1 MSGIFYKKIESS
13 LQNPALQAALD
24 GNADRRKAAR
34 ASAYASLPEDLVHM
48 RQQAHRVRAQVIAN
62 LPGYLEQ
69 FMQNVKQNGMIVHT
83 VPDAAKAC
91 QIILEIAQEKGA
103 TLIAK
108 SKTMVG
114 EEISINSVLESAG
127 IQVVE
132 TDLGEYIVQ
141 LRGEPPA
148 HIITPAV
155 HLRRSEVASTFQEK
169 LGISYDEDISA
180 MTETARKILRE
191 TFLDA
196 DIGISGV
203 NFGVAESGSLCILT
217 NEGNGRMV
225 TTLPG
230 VHIALMGIERL
241 VPTVDDLA
249 LMLYLLPRS
258 ATGQK
263 LTVYTNIINGPRRLG
278 ELDGALER
286 HVILVDNGRL
296 KIRDSNLAEIL
307 YCIRCGAC
315 INACPIFREI
325 GGHAYVGV
333 HGEITPYPG
342 PIGSV
347 LSPGLLGQS
356 EFGQLARATTLCGAC
371 REACPVDIDLPK
383 LLLRVRAGG
392 IIPVMDETP
401 PEINRNPQP
410 APNAPTMLGFG
421 LRVFRWFAVSSNRF
435 AFAQKLVGFG
445 SRLLAPA
452 SDWIRLPDFTGWGYG
467 RDFPRPAKESF
478 QSRFDQISQNVEVI
492 QGSMPL
498 NQVAALSEYEKVERV
513 QGALAE
519 KDDQKSHRIDQ
530 FRDELTTLGGYFY
543 SCSQAE
549 LNEVII
555 EIIQNTGFDEISAWA
570 PELLP
575 EGLCDTLAS
584 NGIKAVYRPNPAIRV
599 GLTGASAG
607 IAESGSIL
615 LLSGQGKPQAASLL
629 TEIHIAVLMA
639 DQIYQTLP
647 EALSLP
653 GITHASNAILIS
665 GPSRTADIEMTLTI
679 GVHGPR
685 ELHLVCVE

>member
-1 MSGIFYKKIESS
+1 M
-13 LQNPALQAALD
+13 
-24 GNADRRKAAR
+24 
-34 ASAYASLPEDLVHM
+34 
-48 RQQAHRVRAQVIAN
+48 
-62 LPGYLEQ
+62 
-69 FMQNVKQNGMIVHT
+69 
-83 VPDAAKAC
+83 
-91 QIILEIAQEKGA
+91 
-103 TLIAK
+103 
-108 SKTMVG
+108 
-114 EEISINSVLESAG
+114 
-127 IQVVE
+127 
-132 TDLGEYIVQ
+132 
-141 LRGEPPA
+141 
-148 HIITPAV
+148 
-155 HLRRSEVASTFQEK
+155 
-169 LGISYDEDISA
+169 
-180 MTETARKILRE
+180 
-191 TFLDA
+191 
-196 DIGISGV
+196 
-203 NFGVAESGSLCILT
+203 
-217 NEGNGRMV
+217 
-225 TTLPG
+225 
-230 VHIALMGIERL
+230 
-241 VPTVDDLA
+241 DDLA

-286 HVILVDNGRL
+286 HIILVDNGRL

-315 INACPIFREI
+315 INACPVFREI

-392 IIPVMDETP
+392 IVPAVDAAPQED
-401 PEINRNPQP
+401 RSNPQP
-410 APNAPTMLGFG
+410 TPNAPMVLGMG
-421 LRVFRWFAVSSNRF
+421 LRVFRWFAVSANRF

-452 SDWIRLPDFTGWGYG
+452 SDWIRLPDFTGWGFG

-478 QSRFDQISQNVEVI
+478 QSRFDQIVQEFEVV
-492 QGSMPL
+492 QGSTPA
-498 NQVAALSEYEKVERV
+498 NPGAVLSEDEVTVPV
-513 QGALAE
+513 QAALAE
-519 KDDQKSHRIDQ
+519 KDDQKSQRIEQ

-543 SCSQAE
+543 SCSPAE
-549 LNEVII
+549 LNEVIV
-555 EIIQNTGFDEISAWA
+555 EIIQSTGFDEVSAWE
-570 PELLP
+570 PGTLP
-575 EGLCDTLAS
+575 EGLCDVLAL
-584 NGIKAVYRPNPAIRV
+584 NGIKAVYSPNPSIKI

-629 TEIHIAVLMA
+629 TEIHIVILMA
-639 DQIYQTLP
+639 DQIFQTLP
-647 EALSLP
+647 EVLSLSVV
-653 GITHASNAILIS
+653 TQASNAILIS

-685 ELHLVCVE
+685 EVHLVCVE